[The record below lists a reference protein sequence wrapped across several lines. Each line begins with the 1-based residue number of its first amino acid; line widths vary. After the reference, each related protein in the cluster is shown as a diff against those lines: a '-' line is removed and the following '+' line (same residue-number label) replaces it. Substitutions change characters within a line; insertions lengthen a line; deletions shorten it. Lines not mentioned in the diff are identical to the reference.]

1 MTTAEK
7 TYGPYTT
14 VRVLASGSSSQ
25 VWLANGPEGEVALK
39 VARAPSGYAGLL
51 HEAEML
57 RRCAHPNVIRLLGA
71 APDGEWLATERAQG
85 SLLDQWAAT
94 QDFDAMTEVAN
105 GVCAALVHLHAVG
118 VVHGDV
124 KPANILVGED
134 GRPLLVDLGIAVLAA
149 DERRG
154 FRGTLGFV
162 APEVLRGEA
171 PGPAADLY
179 GLGATLYAC
188 IADRPPFVAPD
199 PAALTYLPL
208 VSLPA
213 PPSAFRPEVP
223 AGLNRLVLALLA
235 RDPKRRPSLAEVTEQ
250 LGAALDGR
258 PVPPVVGM
266 ADEREELRRAV
277 VGAADGEPRVVVVY
291 GPPGC
296 GRRTLIS
303 EAVEAARREGL
314 PYIKTT
320 DPKAVVPQ
328 IKQSGGGAVAVLRG
342 ALASAR
348 KAAQQVLDEGLPA
361 LILLHSERPIPSLDS
376 KGVVQLTP
384 TPLDVRDV
392 SRLARV
398 WGTDASR
405 AETWCRESL
414 GLPIGVIGRIR
425 AWKRAQTKT
434 AFDASILPAES
445 RKVLDGVAR
454 HRNITV
460 VNLAQE
466 LGFSEPALLDH
477 CEVLFAEGAIR
488 CSEDGA
494 TLRIEDP

>member
-1 MTTAEK
+1 MTTEEK
-7 TYGPYTT
+7 TYGPYTA
-14 VRVLASGSSSQ
+14 VRVLATGAHSV
-25 VWLANGPEGEVALK
+25 VWLGAGPEGEVALK
-39 VARAPSGYAGLL
+39 VARSPANYAAIL
-51 HEAEML
+51 HEADML

-71 APDGEWLATERAQG
+71 STDGSWLATERAQG
-85 SLLDQWAAT
+85 SLLDQWATTESFEAI
-94 QDFDAMTEVAN
+94 TEVAA
-105 GVCAALVHLHAVG
+105 GVCGALAHLHEAG
-118 VVHGDV
+118 IVHGDV
-124 KPANILVGED
+124 KPANVLVGDD

-235 RDPKRRPSLAEVTEQ
+235 RDPKRRPALAEVRQQ
-250 LGAALDGR
+250 LGTALDGR

-266 ADEREELRRAV
+266 AEEREELRRAV

-314 PYIKTT
+314 PYVKTADAKSVIT
-320 DPKAVVPQ
+320 Q
-328 IKQSGGGAVAVLRG
+328 LKQSGGGVAVLRG
-342 ALASAR
+342 GVASAR
-348 KAAQQVLDEGLPA
+348 NAAQQILDAGMPA
-361 LILLHSERPIPSLDS
+361 LLLLHSDRPIPTLDT
-376 KGVVQLTP
+376 KGVVQITP
-384 TPLDVRDV
+384 TPLDAREVA
-392 SRLARV
+392 RLARV
-398 WGTDASR
+398 WGADPAR
-405 AETWCRESL
+405 AEAWCQESL
-414 GLPIGVIGRIR
+414 GLPIGVVGRIR
-425 AWKRAQTKT
+425 AWKRSQSGG
-434 AFDASILPAES
+434 AFDPSVLPAES
-445 RKVLDGVAR
+445 RKALDALTP
-454 HRNITV
+454 HRSASV
-460 VNLAQE
+460 VSLAVE
-466 LGFSEPALLDH
+466 LGWSEATLLDH
-477 CEVLFAEGAIR
+477 CEVLFAERVVR

-494 TLRIEDP
+494 TLRIEES